1 MLCVANRRVLASL
14 AQSTQCAYISQII
27 KQRCHE
33 TILTLLI
40 DAFEISKQTHFFL
53 TIHFNRVHCHQ
64 SLCFV
69 VVFSVLNYKTK
80 TMEPDQMNRP
90 QSTIA
95 KITNFFSGGNSNT
108 SKTLLKWKISSEQEE
123 WTNKAVDTLVKK
135 LKKQPN
141 GIKNIHEVLKS
152 KSDTSICVTIPRSID
167 GRLQVNFMY
176 KLRFDEWI
184 LSINWIIFINVQLK

>member
-1 MLCVANRRVLASL
+1 
-14 AQSTQCAYISQII
+14 
-27 KQRCHE
+27 
-33 TILTLLI
+33 
-40 DAFEISKQTHFFL
+40 
-53 TIHFNRVHCHQ
+53 
-64 SLCFV
+64 
-69 VVFSVLNYKTK
+69 
-80 TMEPDQMNRP
+80 MEPDQMNRP

-176 KLRFDEWI
+176 KLRFDELDTEYQLDYFYQCAAKMTCCLKFKFI
-184 LSINWIIFINVQLK
+184 QNIFVISLFQFTIPF